1 MTDQIGKDFEIAASD
16 ADDIEASKRDSQNS
30 KNIYMNGEGSA
41 NQMNSCSINS
51 IVNNYNFNSPSKDTP
66 EKIVFNGEGKYHGHA
81 LGEYYLIDAKEIR
94 YKQSSSEE
102 IDEVKEPRFLSRVD
116 GVGWFVSDT
125 YIFDDEAY
133 GCLFNSSQ
141 SKTVPRSGWK
151 YFDYHGK
158 WQNDVSIVIHPG
170 ELKRSCNGITVSLAG
185 AAAEKWP
192 KCAGNFIPVSWQIFN
207 GRHIYRNE
215 HDMLLYC
222 DNDGGWAI
230 GDKLN
235 QYCIRSNS
243 APSLPSSHDY
253 WKYWNFDFR
262 WGSIIKEASVKVTIH
277 RP

>member
-1 MTDQIGKDFEIAASD
+1 
-16 ADDIEASKRDSQNS
+16 
-30 KNIYMNGEGSA
+30 MNGEGSA

-51 IVNNYNFNSPSKDTP
+51 IVNNYNFNSPSEDTP

-170 ELKRSCNGITVSLAG
+170 ELKRQGD
-185 AAAEKWP
+185 
-192 KCAGNFIPVSWQIFN
+192 
-207 GRHIYRNE
+207 IYRSIA
-215 HDMLLYC
+215 LILY
-222 DNDGGWAI
+222 
-230 GDKLN
+230 
-235 QYCIRSNS
+235 
-243 APSLPSSHDY
+243 
-253 WKYWNFDFR
+253 
-262 WGSIIKEASVKVTIH
+262 
-277 RP
+277 